1 MDLWSVVCQ
10 VDTSDTFTR
19 STPAR
24 PSGKVDAMNRRRFL
38 GAISSALT
46 YAAVPLPISA
56 SRAPQLAVTMDDFN
70 VLDAVRLPAGERS
83 ARILEALRTYGARAM
98 ALAIGRFAV
107 TPEGN
112 AVFNAWADAG
122 HVIGNHTYSHLDYH
136 ALSTS
141 SKEFAEDFTRADAV
155 LRTRKGFSR
164 FFRFPM
170 LHGGDTAEKRD
181 AMRAVLERYR
191 YREAHVTIDTAD
203 WLIDRELRARL
214 VSNPDADTRPYRDLY
229 VRHMRAAAR
238 YYRDAA
244 GEVFGRDIPHTLL
257 THFNLL
263 SALHLGDLL
272 DALRSDGWSAIA
284 ATDAYRDPAF
294 RRSPDV
300 LPAGD
305 SLVWACARAA
315 RRKLPSPPVED
326 ERWLSAQLDR
336 LKT

>member
-1 MDLWSVVCQ
+1 
-10 VDTSDTFTR
+10 
-19 STPAR
+19 
-24 PSGKVDAMNRRRFL
+24 MNRRDFL
-38 GAISSALT
+38 RITSTALT
-46 YAAVPLPISA
+46 RAAVPVPTGA
-56 SRAPQLAVTMDDFN
+56 SSGPQLAVTMDDFN

-83 ARILEALRTYGARAM
+83 ARILDALKRYDARAM
-98 ALAIGRFAV
+98 ALVIGRFAAA
-107 TPEGN
+107 PEGD
-112 AVFNAWADAG
+112 AVLAAWADAG

-136 ALSTS
+136 AHSIS

-155 LRTRKGFSR
+155 LRTRKGFTR

-170 LHGGDTAEKRD
+170 LHGGDTAEKRE
-181 AMRAVLERYR
+181 AMREVLERCR

-214 VSNPDADTRPYRDLY
+214 VADPDADTQPYRDLY
-229 VRHMRAAAR
+229 VRHMRAVAR
-238 YYRDAA
+238 YYREAA

-263 SALHLGDLL
+263 SAFHLGDML
-272 DALRSDGWSAIA
+272 DALRSDGWSVIA
-284 ATDAYRDPAF
+284 ATDAYRDAVF
-294 RRSPDV
+294 RRSPNV

-315 RRKLPSPPVED
+315 GRKLPRPPIED

-336 LKT
+336 LKA